1 MGLGAALIESL
12 NFVFERWDVREP
24 PAWRAV
30 SAPLIA
36 RIMHLANELEVHA
49 RVHGAEAAMAM
60 ADYRAGGAFDP
71 HLVWLFCQA
80 SGRVLEVL
88 EARSPR
94 EAAMAADLGKRQLR
108 EAGMDRGCRRD
119 GLLHRPQV
127 RLHPRV

>member
-1 MGLGAALIESL
+1 MAGG
-12 NFVFERWDVREP
+12 ERI
-24 PAWRAV
+24 
-30 SAPLIA
+30 PLIA

-88 EARSPR
+88 EARSP
-94 EAAMAADLGKRQLR
+94 G
-108 EAGMDRGCRRD
+108 RR
-119 GLLHRPQV
+119 P
-127 RLHPRV
+127 